1 MTHRT
6 IARLHAVAALALF
19 AACGGSPSGP
29 SDLSDA
35 ELLTLAL
42 TPAASSGS
50 TGTVPCPAG
59 GSVTGTGS
67 SNSSTSGD
75 ITTLNFDVSVEYAS
89 CAQTLGQ
96 RTITVDG
103 DARQAGL
110 FRVRTPP
117 SGPSELLEAG
127 FEWTGT
133 LRYRGDGFDVT
144 CDLDVTTTFVASSG
158 RYSVVGEVCG
168 RDVSQTI
175 TL

>member
-1 MTHRT
+1 MKHRT
-6 IARLHAVAALALF
+6 IAPFHATVALALL
-19 AACGGSPSGP
+19 AACGDSPSGP

-42 TPAASSGS
+42 TPATSSGG
-50 TGTVPCPAG
+50 TGTAPCPAG

-67 SNSSTSGD
+67 SNSSTNGD
-75 ITTLNFDVSVEYAS
+75 ITTFNFDVNVDYDS
-89 CAQTLGQ
+89 CAQTIGQ

-103 DARQAGL
+103 DARQVGL
-110 FRVRTPP
+110 FRIRVPQ

-133 LRYRGDGFDVT
+133 LRYRGDGFDLT
-144 CDLDVTTTFVASSG
+144 CELDVTTTFVASSG